1 MSSLPP
7 YNPPRSQRIAWLLH
21 QDGAA
26 EAIAAAGPDLG
37 GVAAAWSERTADR
50 DRLSALV
57 DAPIFDNV
65 EWHPL
70 APGSEAAVAV
80 AIRDT
85 AGSTLVIAGSQA
97 LDALL
102 RELVD
107 LPPGRARLRFIPG
120 LATTVQVLPDRAV
133 LRHLNQG
140 GALLP

>member
-1 MSSLPP
+1 
-7 YNPPRSQRIAWLLH
+7 
-21 QDGAA
+21 
-26 EAIAAAGPDLG
+26 
-37 GVAAAWSERTADR
+37 SERAADR
-50 DRLSALV
+50 DQLSALV
-57 DAPIFDNV
+57 DVPIFDTV

-70 APGSEAAVAV
+70 APGDEAAVAA

-85 AGSTLVIAGSQA
+85 AGSTVVIAGSPT

-120 LATTVQVLPDRAV
+120 LATTVQVLPGRAV